1 MGFLNDV
8 RGVFNTPAIP
18 GISNSRVEDIFGLT
32 GYFGVSSNPFD
43 EAEKAARKA
52 KGVYDSLPYIIIGGG
67 ALALIF
73 IFNK

>member
-18 GISNSRVEDIFGLT
+18 GIPNSRVGDIFGLT
-32 GYFGVSSNPFD
+32 GYFGIGGNPVD
-43 EAEKAARKA
+43 YAEGAYNNASDI
-52 KGVYDSLPYIIIGGG
+52 YENLPYIIIGGG

>member
-8 RGVFNTPAIP
+8 RGVFNTQAIP
-18 GISNSRVEDIFGLT
+18 GIPNSRVGDIFGLN
-32 GYFGVSSNPFD
+32 GYFGISGNPVD
-43 EAEKAARKA
+43 YAEGAYDKA
-52 KGVYDSLPYIIIGGG
+52 KGVYDNLPYIIIGGG